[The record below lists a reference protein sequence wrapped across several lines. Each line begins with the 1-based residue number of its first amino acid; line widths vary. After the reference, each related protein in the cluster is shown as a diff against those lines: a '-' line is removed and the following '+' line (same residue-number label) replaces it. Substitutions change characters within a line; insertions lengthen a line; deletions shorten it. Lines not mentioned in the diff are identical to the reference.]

1 MNKNGWQDAPTVR
14 AGFMVPPVKGPSA
27 KMPAATESPIASG
40 AAFCKE
46 RRFQGPLCHILAASG
61 PLSNENGTHK
71 PNYGLDLSHFQCASR

>member
-46 RRFQGPLCHILAASG
+46 EFSG
-61 PLSNENGTHK
+61 TVMPYTRSIRSAVERKRHT
-71 PNYGLDLSHFQCASR
+71 